1 MGIRMIEFSRHGD
14 ARGELVVAECGDAI
28 PFEVKRIF
36 YIYGTD
42 TDVVRGQHANRR
54 TQFVLVNVAGTCK
67 VKVKKWGGGMEEIY
81 CLDRPYMGLYLP
93 AMVWKEMYDFSRDC
107 VLLVLASEHYD
118 TGEYIRDFEEFEKEN
133 R

>member
-36 YIYGTD
+36 YIYGSD

-67 VKVKKWGGGMEEIY
+67 VRVKICGGGGWKKFIVLTARIWGCTFLRWYGKKCMISAGTVY
-81 CLDRPYMGLYLP
+81 C
-93 AMVWKEMYDFSRDC
+93 
-107 VLLVLASEHYD
+107 
-118 TGEYIRDFEEFEKEN
+118 
-133 R
+133 